1 MTDYYTLWAHQ
12 IKTPIA
18 AMHLLLQQGAAEKNA
33 ELSVELFKIEQ
44 YVEMVLSYLRLGS
57 ESSDY
62 VLKAYSLDGIIRK
75 PCESMRGCSFRKG
88 YPSASRRRTSGVD
101 R

>member
-18 AMHLLLQQGAAEKNA
+18 AMRLMLQQEESRKNA

-44 YVEMVLSYLRLGS
+44 YVEMVLSYLRLDS

-62 VLKAYSLDGIIRK
+62 VLKAYSLDEIIREAVRK
-75 PCESMRGCSFRKG
+75 YARVFILKRIPLSFTETGKRC
-88 YPSASRRRTSGVD
+88 
-101 R
+101 